1 MYDQNVLNKKD
12 LDNQIIDLVKE
23 KELKVDD
30 YAERVKI
37 CADIREVLVEAGFT
51 SCLVYPYGSTI
62 NSVGF
67 TDSDLDLYLD
77 LQQLSKDTLILK
89 IAKILE
95 NCTQFVDIEAV
106 PNARVPIVKAVHF
119 LSGIKCD
126 ISFGHKAS
134 LWNTEFIRFCC
145 MYDPRVRP
153 LIMLVRY
160 WGRVQG
166 LVGRDGK
173 VRLSNYALT
182 LMVIAYLQQIPC
194 PILHSVQELLTITDV
209 DIHPSSFC
217 SFLLAKQDKLPPLLK
232 NTDSLTD
239 LLMGFFNH
247 YHGYDYGKNVISIF
261 LGRTINREQLI
272 LGNNYRIFLN

>member
-1 MYDQNVLNKKD
+1 
-12 LDNQIIDLVKE
+12 
-23 KELKVDD
+23 
-30 YAERVKI
+30 
-37 CADIREVLVEAGFT
+37 
-51 SCLVYPYGSTI
+51 
-62 NSVGF
+62 
-67 TDSDLDLYLD
+67 
-77 LQQLSKDTLILK
+77 
-89 IAKILE
+89 
-95 NCTQFVDIEAV
+95 
-106 PNARVPIVKAVHF
+106 
-119 LSGIKCD
+119 
-126 ISFGHKAS
+126 
-134 LWNTEFIRFCC
+134 
-145 MYDPRVRP
+145 VRL

-173 VRLSNYALT
+173 TRLSNYALT

-217 SFLLAKQDKLPPLLK
+217 SFLLAKQDKLPPLVK

-261 LGRTINREQLI
+261 LGRTIDREQLI
-272 LGNNYRIFLN
+272 LGNNYRSTKPVCLQDPFELNFNICRNMNTKALGVMKCSFYDAFKKTRKLVSTEECDSLAALLLIPSPLPSPLQDCTGCDPSHPTQP